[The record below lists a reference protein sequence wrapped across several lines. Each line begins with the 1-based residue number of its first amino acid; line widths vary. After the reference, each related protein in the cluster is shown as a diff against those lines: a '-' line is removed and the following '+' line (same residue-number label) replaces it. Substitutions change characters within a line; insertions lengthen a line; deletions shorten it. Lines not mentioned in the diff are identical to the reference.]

1 MDTSLKLEADKAELA
16 RAILSIEND
25 DILEMV
31 KHRLYGLLNLK
42 KRQATIET
50 DKDAALHRLAGI
62 WKDNPEVEKIS
73 EAIKQGR
80 QNNTTRHI
88 VSFDE

>member
-42 KRQATIET
+42 K
-50 DKDAALHRLAGI
+50 DKQL
-62 WKDNPEVEKIS
+62 
-73 EAIKQGR
+73 
-80 QNNTTRHI
+80 
-88 VSFDE
+88 